1 MHTRRGRQSNLI
13 SIKTT
18 KQRSEIME
26 SLLLHL
32 LTDKFAS
39 ALRHFWKLKH
49 FDLEDLWF
57 ALGWGNSR
65 TYFPI
70 HDLANDLDPDL
81 AKVLPA
87 IPSPLDVIQLAQLVQ
102 KAELSGKELIVN
114 TYCTHLAGMH
124 WVMKWLLTLRSFS

>member
-70 HDLANDLDPDL
+70 HDLANDLDPYL

-87 IPSPLDVIQLAQLVQ
+87 IPAPTGCDTASKVGTKSRAIREGAD
-102 KAELSGKELIVN
+102 
-114 TYCTHLAGMH
+114 C
-124 WVMKWLLTLRSFS
+124 